1 MIDLNLFFAL
11 VSFYFVMYVTPGPN
25 NAMVLT
31 SGLKFGFAKTIPH
44 MSGITI
50 GHILQLILVCL
61 GLGKIFQ
68 VFPEIQQVLKIIC
81 AAYLLYLGY
90 KIIGSFSKIKEDDSR
105 PLKFHE
111 AALFQIVN
119 PKAWTI
125 SSMAA
130 SGFLPKGENL
140 IFSILYIAAIAII
153 VIVGFSATNQTDI
166 IDSTLSSISE
176 PLLVNV
182 DQTTYQR
189 ADIISISGNSKSA
202 STQLVELSIEN
213 TNGVKI
219 WNENINL
226 KNDGKFSTLVIA
238 GGGGWENDGTYI
250 LKATHSNLASEI
262 EFKFFT

>member
-11 VSFYFVMYVTPGPN
+11 VSFYFVMYITPGPN

-31 SGLKFGFAKTIPH
+31 SGLKFGFAKTVPH

-68 VFPEIQQVLKIIC
+68 IFPEIQQVLKIIC
-81 AAYLLYLGY
+81 ASYLLYLGY

-125 SSMAA
+125 SSMVA
-130 SGFLPKGENL
+130 SGFLPEDENL
-140 IFSILYIAAIAII
+140 IFSIFYIATIALIICPLSISPWAAFGSTIKNLVENNKLKGLIEYFLAFLLLITAILI
-153 VIVGFSATNQTDI
+153 VIQ
-166 IDSTLSSISE
+166 
-176 PLLVNV
+176 
-182 DQTTYQR
+182 
-189 ADIISISGNSKSA
+189 K
-202 STQLVELSIEN
+202 
-213 TNGVKI
+213 
-219 WNENINL
+219 
-226 KNDGKFSTLVIA
+226 
-238 GGGGWENDGTYI
+238 
-250 LKATHSNLASEI
+250 
-262 EFKFFT
+262 

>member
-1 MIDLNLFFAL
+1 MFDLNLFIAL

-31 SGLKFGFAKTIPH
+31 SGLKFGFLKTIPH

-68 VFPEIQQVLKIIC
+68 IFPELQNILKIIC
-81 AAYLLYLGY
+81 AIYLLYLGY
-90 KIIGSFSKIKEDDSR
+90 KIVGSFSKIKEDDSR

-130 SGFLPKGENL
+130 SGFLPKDGSL
-140 IFSILYIAAIAII
+140 
-153 VIVGFSATNQTDI
+153 
-166 IDSTLSSISE
+166 
-176 PLLVNV
+176 
-182 DQTTYQR
+182 
-189 ADIISISGNSKSA
+189 IISIFFIA
-202 STQLVELSIEN
+202 TVALVICPLSISPWAAFGSAIRN
-213 TNGVKI
+213 LVKNNKI
-219 WNENINL
+219 KALIEYFL
-226 KNDGKFSTLVIA
+226 AFLLLVTA
-238 GGGGWENDGTYI
+238 I
-250 LKATHSNLASEI
+250 LIVIQK
-262 EFKFFT
+262 